1 MATHYRLPITVF
13 FFVQPHVEAA
23 TVYGLRR
30 QALLV
35 FLPKYHLKVCRCT
48 SIVGLPKLKG
58 VRL

>member
-1 MATHYRLPITVF
+1 M
-13 FFVQPHVEAA
+13 QPHVEAA